1 MSRRLAETTKAFL
14 RGRSMMHYTG
24 VSGRARPFLQNI
36 SMASCIPT
44 QDHIG
49 SIHERCLIGIG
60 TFAGNT
66 IDGVFGSQFRYVMSM
81 QVRIRWGPE
90 NTRSQELSADGFAP
104 IFLQRSHCMIFAS
117 ATKLT
122 GQKSGNNKDFVS
134 FHSDWFLWLN
144 G

>member
-1 MSRRLAETTKAFL
+1 
-14 RGRSMMHYTG
+14 MMYYTG

-44 QDHIG
+44 RDHIG

-81 QVRIRWGPE
+81 QVRIRWGSGALEAKNCARTVSRPF
-90 NTRSQELSADGFAP
+90 SCSA
-104 IFLQRSHCMIFAS
+104 
-117 ATKLT
+117 AT
-122 GQKSGNNKDFVS
+122 V
-134 FHSDWFLWLN
+134 
-144 G
+144 